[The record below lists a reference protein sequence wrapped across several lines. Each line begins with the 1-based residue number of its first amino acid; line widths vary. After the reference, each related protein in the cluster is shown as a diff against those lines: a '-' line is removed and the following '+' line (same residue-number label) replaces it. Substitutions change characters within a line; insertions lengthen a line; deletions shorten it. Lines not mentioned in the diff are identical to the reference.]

1 MRRSSLRGRR
11 VAKHRILLIDDS
23 EMVRLTTGAILE
35 ESYEVA
41 EADSLAEARTQLAAR
56 AFDVIILDQH
66 LGDGLGTDLI
76 PEIRRR
82 LPQAKV
88 VVMSGSAA
96 PEELRGADMIWLKG
110 EAPERMLALL
120 AQTLGR

>member
-1 MRRSSLRGRR
+1 
-11 VAKHRILLIDDS
+11 LIDDS
-23 EMVRLTTGAILE
+23 EMVRMTTGAILE
-35 ESYEVA
+35 DYDVA
-41 EADSLAEARTQLAAR
+41 EAESLADARAQLAAG

-82 LPQAKV
+82 LPQATV

-96 PEELRGADMIWLKG
+96 VDELQGADLIWLKG
-110 EAPERMLALL
+110 EPPERMLALL
-120 AQTLGR
+120 EQSLRR